1 MLNIIALTGHKGSG
15 KTTAAKYLDQT
26 MSGAVHASF
35 ADPIKQMLSELY
47 YCVTDNVYA
56 YLWGDKKEEE
66 LPIIGQI
73 SRHIMQ
79 TLGTEWGRK
88 YLGEDIWAKV
98 LLADIENNDAIR
110 RDISFLVIDDMRF
123 ISEYTYLARRAKL
136 MVINLSRG
144 ERPLDGHISEQEYEQ
159 IPADCIIN
167 NNGTKEEL
175 FAALTKALDNFYWEA

>member
-1 MLNIIALTGHKGSG
+1 MLNIIAFTGHKGSG

-26 MSGAVHASF
+26 MSGAMHVSLAE
-35 ADPIKQMLSELY
+35 PIKQMLSELY
-47 YCVTDNVYA
+47 YCVTDNVFV

-66 LPIIGQI
+66 LPIIGKT

-98 LLADIENNDAIR
+98 LLADIENNLKENF
-110 RDISFLVIDDMRF
+110 SFVVIDDMRF
-123 ISEYTYLARRAKL
+123 ISEYTYLAARSKL

-144 ERPLDGHISEQEYEQ
+144 DRPADSHISEQEYEH
-159 IPADCIIN
+159 IPVDCVIN

-175 FAALTKALDNFYWEA
+175 FAALTDAIANFPWGA